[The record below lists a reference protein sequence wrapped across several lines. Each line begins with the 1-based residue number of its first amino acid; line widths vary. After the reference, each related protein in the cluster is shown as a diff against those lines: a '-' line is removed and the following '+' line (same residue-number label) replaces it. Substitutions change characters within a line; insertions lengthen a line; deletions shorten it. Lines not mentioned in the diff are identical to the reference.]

1 MAKQVIDIMPTK
13 GMTAAQSNEHLRKYS
28 EGAYQNMRSNN
39 FDPTRAHLG
48 FVVTKGGKIVP
59 IDMNHS
65 IPERMK
71 ENLAAI
77 GIKDPNEGL
86 AEPMYRTIAN
96 IILGGS
102 REQMRRLAFGNQDV
116 NFNLGADNSHII
128 REKGIEEWAKD
139 TYDFIAR
146 KFREENI
153 LAFVYF
159 D

>member
-48 FVVTKGGKIVP
+48 FEVTKGGKIVP
-59 IDMNHS
+59 IDVNRS

-71 ENLAAI
+71 ENLAAR

-116 NFNLGADNSHII
+116 NFNIGADNSHII

-139 TYDFIAR
+139 TYDFYSQIIRRR
-146 KFREENI
+146 K
-153 LAFVYF
+153 YF
-159 D
+159 SFCIF

>member
-13 GMTAAQSNEHLRKYS
+13 GMTTAQSNEHLRKYS

-48 FVVTKGGKIVP
+48 FEVTKGGKIVP
-59 IDMNHS
+59 IDVNHS

-71 ENLAAI
+71 ENLAAR

-86 AEPMYRTIAN
+86 SEPKFRTIAN

-102 REQMRRLAFGNQDV
+102 REQMRRLAFDNQGV
-116 NFNLGADNSHII
+116 NFNLGVDNSHII
-128 REKGIEEWAKD
+128 RKKGIEEWAKD
-139 TYDFIAR
+139 TYDYIAR
-146 KFREENI
+146 KLGEENI
-153 LAFVYF
+153 LTFVYF
-159 D
+159 

>member
-59 IDMNHS
+59 IDMNHF

-71 ENLAAI
+71 ENLAAT
-77 GIKDPNEGL
+77 GIKDLNEGL

-102 REQMRRLAFGNQDV
+102 REQMRGLAFGNQDV
-116 NFNLGADNSHII
+116 NFNLFADNSKKKKK
-128 REKGIEEWAKD
+128 KGVEEWAKNK
-139 TYDFIAR
+139 YDYIAR

-153 LAFVYF
+153 LDFVYF